1 MGSKTIRSRRIL
13 LCISKNDYEEAI
25 NIYELL
31 VELVREEYGEK
42 LSRLSDF
49 HAFTAL
55 ANDILKK
62 K

>member
-1 MGSKTIRSRRIL
+1 
-13 LCISKNDYEEAI
+13 I